1 MQTWECK
8 YEGRAWSNEHTAK
21 VAAMNFQDAIKKVKR
36 VARREQ
42 NGKRIRI
49 FATSSTSCSPS
60 NRKSVLGRPVRPALL
75 QSAAGTHA
83 DTPGNLGA
91 DVRLSAPTPDEALP
105 RRREIFGEV

>member
-8 YEGRAWSNEHTAK
+8 YEGRWSNEHTAK

-49 FATSSTSCSPS
+49 FSLVRTAT
-60 NRKSVLGRPVRPALL
+60 LDA
-75 QSAAGTHA
+75 
-83 DTPGNLGA
+83 
-91 DVRLSAPTPDEALP
+91 
-105 RRREIFGEV
+105 